1 MIHLAPR
8 DHKARTLR
16 ANPAL
21 RRLPGRDF
29 HSEVW
34 TSFQE
39 RANGHAVWRRE
50 QLLRFHLGLTKNA
63 AIDAAHHR

>member
-1 MIHLAPR
+1 
-8 DHKARTLR
+8 LR

-39 RANGHAVWRRE
+39 RANGHAVWHRE
-50 QLLRFHLGLTKNA
+50 QVLRFHLGLTKN
-63 AIDAAHHR
+63 RGN